1 MFIDDQKRIIFV
13 HNPKAAGSA
22 LHVLLKDL
30 FRLKGDQ
37 RSDPEPH
44 LHHRNF
50 QQILDLNPEYRKYYS
65 FAMVRNPWSRL
76 LSGYLD
82 FTQNRMHQYSG
93 QIIFDRPLLSEYENF
108 KDFVMNMENSVCIN
122 DVHFLP
128 QHLYTHA
135 GNKSVDI
142 IMRVE
147 NYSDDV
153 DNLMNK
159 IGFPNYRREYPHYD
173 VRIHRTTDHGHY
185 TEYYD
190 PESVNKV
197 AQIYAKDIALFGYQY
212 GH

>member
-1 MFIDDQKRIIFV
+1 
-13 HNPKAAGSA
+13 
-22 LHVLLKDL
+22 
-30 FRLKGDQ
+30 
-37 RSDPEPH
+37 
-44 LHHRNF
+44 
-50 QQILDLNPEYRKYYS
+50 
-65 FAMVRNPWSRL
+65 
-76 LSGYLD
+76 
-82 FTQNRMHQYSG
+82 
-93 QIIFDRPLLSEYENF
+93 
-108 KDFVMNMENSVCIN
+108 MNVENSVWIN

-135 GNKSVDI
+135 ADKSVDN

-159 IGFPNYRREYPHYD
+159 IGFPDYRREYAHYD
-173 VRIHRTTDHGHY
+173 VPIHRTTDHGHY

-190 PESVNKV
+190 SESVNKV